1 LLQRLLRRYPLFELL
16 DKEVL
21 ESLLSKSIELEFS
34 TGEMLFQEGTTGA
47 SVHLLIDGRV
57 RIIRQLDN
65 GREIS
70 LGTARSGELIG
81 EYVLLTP
88 HRYTAGCRASRRS
101 SVLRIPIAS
110 LRGALKTLGIDGTR
124 MKKFIR
130 LHASLNFL
138 NDRPYLGFM
147 PASSALTYTDA
158 VRSESYRA
166 MRTVQGPQLAD
177 DRWFLIL
184 EGLAVMTKRGET
196 LELGPGDCF
205 GSRSLIM
212 DGQCAT
218 VSTLTELTCLTLN
231 RTSFGENG
239 TPESVCGTNGTSLSS
254 VSLGQQSLPVNHAP
268 VNQFPFRS
276 QQSESDCGL
285 AALAMIACILG
296 DPVDHALSELHSN
309 LPTSGLSLLALRDLA
324 RCLGLQSKVFRVD
337 LNHWDDVARPFV
349 AHFHSGH
356 YVVVYDLGPHFISIA
371 DPATSQHSM
380 TVDQF
385 NELASGYV
393 MVVKTTPNP
402 ESVGPLTP
410 E

>member
-1 LLQRLLRRYPLFELL
+1 MLQRLLRRYPLFELL
-16 DKEVL
+16 DRDAIDALVGQSSEW
-21 ESLLSKSIELEFS
+21 EFS
-34 TGEMLFQEGTTGA
+34 TGEMLFQEGTAGA
-47 SVHLLIDGRV
+47 WVHLLIDGRV
-57 RIIRQLDN
+57 RIIRQIDH
-65 GREIS
+65 GREVS

-110 LRGALKTLGIDGTR
+110 VREALKTVGIDGTR

-231 RTSFGENG
+231 RTSFGEDG
-239 TPESVCGTNGTSLSS
+239 TTASVCGTNGTSLSS
-254 VSLGQQSLPVNHAP
+254 VSPGQQSLPINHAP

-296 DPVDHALSELHSN
+296 DAVDHLLAELRKN
-309 LPTSGLSLLALRDLA
+309 LPPSGLSLLELRDVS
-324 RCLGLQSKVFRVD
+324 RSIGLQTEVFRVD
-337 LNHWDDVARPFV
+337 TDHWEDVSRPFI
-349 AHFHSGH
+349 AHFQSGH
-356 YVVVYDLGPHFISIA
+356 YVVVYDLGPHFVSIA
-371 DPATSQHSM
+371 DPATSQQTITNQRFS
-380 TVDQF
+380 V
-385 NELASGYV
+385 LASGYV
-393 MVVKTTPNP
+393 IVVKTNQKT
-402 ESVGPLTP
+402 
-410 E
+410 